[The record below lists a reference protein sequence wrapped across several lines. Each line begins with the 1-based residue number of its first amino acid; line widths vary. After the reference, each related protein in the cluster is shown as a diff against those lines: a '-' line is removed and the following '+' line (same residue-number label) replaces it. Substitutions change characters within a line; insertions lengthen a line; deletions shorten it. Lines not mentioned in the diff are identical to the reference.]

1 MSKIP
6 GIAAALLIYGGVMAF
21 LVWMMVSYPIDH

>member
-21 LVWMMVSYPIDH
+21 IVWAMVTYPMEH